1 MFTKKLVFPLM
12 LAGSLSA
19 QAQTPLKVET
29 DTVIVVRTV
38 TISDNKK
45 DTTFTMTKDTKAV
58 VDGYKKIENGV
69 VKGYT
74 KIQDGTVKGYTKF
87 QNGIVKGWTK
97 IENKFVDILFRK
109 DGETTEEA
117 KARLS

>member
-1 MFTKKLVFPLM
+1 M

-29 DTVIVVRTV
+29 DTVIVVRTI
-38 TISDNKK
+38 TISADNKK

-69 VKGYT
+69 VKGYS

-87 QNGIVKGWTK
+87 QDGVVKGWTK
-97 IENKFVDILFRK
+97 VENKFVDILFRK

-117 KARLS
+117 KARLSKNVGK

>member
-1 MFTKKLVFPLM
+1 M

-29 DTVIVVRTV
+29 DTVIVVRTI
-38 TISDNKK
+38 ISSENGK

-74 KIQDGTVKGYTKF
+74 KIQDGTVKSYTKF

-97 IENKFVDILFRK
+97 IENKFVDILFKK